1 METMRLNK
9 ILLALPLFLL
19 LVGCNVNRANKNIPS
34 VPTSLQVT
42 RVNLIP
48 QNGFT
53 SFQDRINDA
62 AMVQHLYQ
70 AALELPAVPPGG
82 VQHTCLNDQGLRY
95 DLDFYPAALSIYL
108 MVVNPAGCQT
118 LIVGKADERQMNE
131 AFLSLFMQTIKV
143 RSL

>member
-1 METMRLNK
+1 MRFNK

-19 LVGCNVNRANKNIPS
+19 LVGCNANSANKNLLS
-34 VPTSLQVT
+34 TPTSLQVI

-53 SFQDRINDA
+53 SFQERINDA
-62 AMVQHLYQ
+62 AMVQHLYR
-70 AALELPAVPPGG
+70 AALELPTVPSGG
-82 VQHTCLNDQGLRY
+82 VQHTCLNDLGLRY
-95 DLDFYPAALSIYL
+95 DLDFYPTTLSIHS

-118 LIVGKADERQMNE
+118 LTVGKADERQMNE